1 LLNDIKSEIHPMS
14 ENKVNV
20 KPHIVSFTFDSLAVV
35 SGTRRD
41 AKRSLT
47 IDLGVDVY

>member
-1 LLNDIKSEIHPMS
+1 MLNAAKSEIHPMS
-14 ENKVNV
+14 GNRVNV

-41 AKRSLT
+41 TKRSLT
-47 IDLGVDVY
+47 IDLGVDDC